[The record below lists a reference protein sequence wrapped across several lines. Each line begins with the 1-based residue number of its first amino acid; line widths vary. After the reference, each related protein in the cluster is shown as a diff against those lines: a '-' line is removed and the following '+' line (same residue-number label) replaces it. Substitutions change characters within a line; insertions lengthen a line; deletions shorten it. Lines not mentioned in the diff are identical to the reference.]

1 MTLDELKVITPGL
14 LNHEVVKYET
24 GKTQEGHQVIT
35 VVLVQKPGRVVPM
48 PDIGA
53 ITGKR

>member
-24 GKTQEGHQVIT
+24 GKTQDGHQVIT
-35 VVLVQKPGRVVPM
+35 VVLVQKPGRVVPV
-48 PDIGA
+48 PDIGK
-53 ITGKR
+53 IG